1 MPEFE
6 AIARV
11 RVMCEAEDG
20 QEAIERMYAILND
33 CVFDVDSLD
42 LV

>member
-1 MPEFE
+1 MEYE

-11 RVMCEAEDG
+11 RIMCTAEDS

-33 CVFDVDSLD
+33 CVFDVEDLD

>member
-1 MPEFE
+1 MAEYE

-11 RVMCEAEDG
+11 RIICTAEDG

-33 CVFDVDSLD
+33 CVFDVEDLD